1 MENKTWAKFEKCKD
15 YIYKKGLV
23 TKTDKNWN
31 FYIGNQ
37 WVGLNPSKID
47 AQNSLPSMN
56 IIKPIVRYKASTV
69 CQHAMTA
76 AYSDV
81 EGRAE
86 YQSIYDKLNYMFAQ
100 SWEKGSMNACGRK
113 IVKYGAI
120 QGDSYAYWGGST
132 LEAPQILDNTSVLL
146 GNENITDIQEQ
157 QDIFIVERLEA
168 ESVRKIAKENKVKKE
183 DIAKIAP
190 DAETKDVV
198 LNKDEVDDKVTCVLH
213 LSRDDDGVVCV
224 ERMTQGCVFEPKR
237 RLESTVNGRSAQG
250 LTKYPIVNFIWEDK
264 PNDARGVSEC
274 EMLIPNQVEINK
286 TLARRAITVQ
296 LMAYPRIAYDTSA
309 IENPD
314 DLEKVGA
321 PIGVNGGGA
330 QSINQAIAYL
340 SAANISGDADKLF
353 ADLIGQT
360 RELAGAGDVAM
371 GNVNPERA
379 SGSAI
384 IAIRDQSQV
393 PLNEQVAAY
402 QDFVEHVALLWFDMW
417 LVYNSE
423 ELTAGTDLDWQTIAE
438 MKPSV
443 KIDVSQD
450 NQWTK
455 LAEQQA
461 IDNLLAQQQITFDEY
476 AELVPAGGAI
486 PKAKLLTITAKRKEA
501 PQEVPQEAPQE
512 LEQPL
517 AEEAMNEY
525 MELGEPQYSGPFNL

>member
-1 MENKTWAKFEKCKD
+1 MENKTWAKFEKCKEYMD
-15 YIYKKGLV
+15 KKGLV

-37 WVGLNPSKID
+37 WVGLSPNRID
-47 AQNSLPSMN
+47 SQNSLPSMN
-56 IIKPIVRYKASTV
+56 IIKPIVKYKALTV

-81 EGRAE
+81 EGRPE
-86 YQSIYDKLNYMFAQ
+86 YQPIYNKLNSMFVQ
-100 SWEKGSMNACGRK
+100 SWEKGQMNTCGRK
-113 IVKYGAI
+113 VVKHGAV
-120 QGDSYAYWGGST
+120 QGDSYAYWGGTT
-132 LEAPQILDNTSVLL
+132 LEAPQVLDNTSVFL

-157 QDIFIVERLEA
+157 QDIFIVERLEV
-168 ESVRKIAKENKVKKE
+168 EQVRKIAKANHVSKDKIEQ
-183 DIAKIAP
+183 IAP
-190 DAETKDVV
+190 DAETKDVI
-198 LNKDEVDDKVTCVLH
+198 LNKDEVDDKVTCVMH
-213 LSRDDDGVVCV
+213 LCRDEDGVVCV
-224 ERMTQGCVFEPKR
+224 EKVTRSCVIEPRR
-237 RLESTVNGRSAQG
+237 RLESTVNGQPRQG
-250 LTKYPIVNFIWEDK
+250 MTRYPIVNFIWEDK

-296 LMAYPRIAYDTSA
+296 LMAYPRIAYDTNA
-309 IENPD
+309 IENPE

-353 ADLIGQT
+353 SDLVVQT

-371 GNVNPERA
+371 GNVNPERS

-384 IAIRDQSQV
+384 IAIRDQAQV

-402 QDFVEHVALLWFDMW
+402 QEFVEHVALLWFDMW
-417 LVYNSE
+417 LVYDADDLMDGIELSWE
-423 ELTAGTDLDWQTIAE
+423 EIAE

-443 KIDVSQD
+443 RIDISQD

-461 IDNLLAQQQITFDEY
+461 IDSLLQQQQITMEEY
-476 AELVPAGGAI
+476 AELIPAGGSI
-486 PKAKLLTITAKRKEA
+486 PKGKLLEIVNRRRAMQEQMPEQIQEE
-501 PQEVPQEAPQE
+501 PQIPPEMIQ
-512 LEQPL
+512 
-517 AEEAMNEY
+517 
-525 MELGEPQYSGPFNL
+525 ELGEPQYSGFFNE